1 MKTLII
7 LISKAIKKWRYYW
20 MCKEISTMVSILFIL
35 WFLRF
40 YGASVGHWAVSETG
54 LIYIIFLLAALI
66 LGLALKM
73 FYRMMAIKYYEKSI
87 DIELFKFINKENN

>member
-1 MKTLII
+1 
-7 LISKAIKKWRYYW
+7 
-20 MCKEISTMVSILFIL
+20 
-35 WFLRF
+35 
-40 YGASVGHWAVSETG
+40 
-54 LIYIIFLLAALI
+54 LAALI